1 MTTIRT
7 GAGRLATGPSRILVA
22 IGLGLLIA
30 GCGTASATPT
40 PSPAPTPT
48 PTATATPAPT
58 PTPTPTDAP
67 TPSPVSVAPQ
77 SPLCTGP
84 QEVAAITIWHVV
96 ADGTEIDFFTGSHTS
111 TSGGALCYLRG
122 TSEAQVVSGGAIIA
136 DSGAGTATVLDSD
149 PYVPETPG
157 DKVYS
162 SVIWSN
168 WCARAPRQPITI
180 AFVLPGGLG
189 RVVANTGSGMPAP
202 PCVSSGTPSTVTTTS
217 AWTHTPGA

>member
-1 MTTIRT
+1 MTTFRT
-7 GAGRLATGPSRILVA
+7 GAGRLATGPSRFLVA

-40 PSPAPTPT
+40 PAPTPTPT
-48 PTATATPAPT
+48 PTATATPTPAPT
-58 PTPTPTDAP
+58 PTPSLIEI

-77 SPLCTGP
+77 SPLCIGS

-96 ADGTEIDFFTGSHTS
+96 ADGTEIDFFTGSHSS
-111 TSGGALCYLRG
+111 TSGGTLCYLRG
-122 TSEAQVVSGGAIIA
+122 TSEAQVVSGGSIIA
-136 DSGAGTATVLDSD
+136 DSGAGTASVLDSD
-149 PYVPETPG
+149 PYVPEAPG

-168 WCARAPRQPITI
+168 WCSSSPRQPITI

-189 RVVANTGSGMPAP
+189 RVVANTGSGMPPP
-202 PCVSSGTPSTVTTTS
+202 PCVSSGSPSTVTTTS
-217 AWTHTPGA
+217 AWHH